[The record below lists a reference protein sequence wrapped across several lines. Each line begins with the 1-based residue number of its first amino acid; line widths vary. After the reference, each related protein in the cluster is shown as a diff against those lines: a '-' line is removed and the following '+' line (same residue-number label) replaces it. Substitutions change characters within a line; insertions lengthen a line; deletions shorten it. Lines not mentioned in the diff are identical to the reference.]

1 MRHHDIER
9 LKLAAGRIAMGIEL
23 LTDIEDV
30 CEYAVDKLDEPSG
43 VHKVDN
49 GDGTVTIRGLPVTI
63 PSTLIPEGEVPI
75 EVRSLFNGTNQR
87 LISSGGAIRPD
98 GISGGIQHKGDL
110 RILLA
115 DKPQPVTW
123 IPPVSLPGGEYV
135 WKEGELWNCHSKR
148 MIAHVTIE
156 AWLGADFTVPPK
168 EGRYRKDGTIA
179 TWIGE
184 A

>member
-1 MRHHDIER
+1 MNENFDVLRQYVQGNAVEHS
-9 LKLAAGRIAMGIEL
+9 KLIRAIGFVLDFTIEL
-23 LTDIEDV
+23 HERS
-30 CEYAVDKLDEPSG
+30 DKIRT
-43 VHKVDN
+43 VDN

-63 PSTLIPEGEVPI
+63 PSTLIPEGEVPV
-75 EVRSLFNGTNQR
+75 EVRSVAVGMVSRRWLQLNGSTSDSPYKEDLF
-87 LISSGGAIRPD
+87 P
-98 GISGGIQHKGDL
+98 GDL
-110 RILLA
+110 RITFA
-115 DKPQPVTW
+115 DKPLPVTW
-123 IPPVSLPGGEYV
+123 APPASLPDGEYV

-184 A
+184 